1 MFNLFK
7 INEIFSDKNNNKKK
21 KKNIFASKA
30 NNRKKNHD
38 KAIIIEKIF
47 KGETNSKANNKKK
60 IMTKKAKLTRFS
72 KVIKLVKIIKILLLK
87 KKENC
92 PMPSPSSSFQG
103 FLGANSLPLTKNI

>member
-1 MFNLFK
+1 MFDLFK
-7 INEIFSDKNNNKKK
+7 INEIFSDNNKKK

-30 NNRKKNHD
+30 NNKKNHD
-38 KAIIIEKIF
+38 KAIKIEKIF

-60 IMTKKAKLTRFS
+60 NHDKNSKIDKIFKNDKISQNNKNIIAKE
-72 KVIKLVKIIKILLLK
+72 KL
-87 KKENC
+87 NC

>member
-38 KAIIIEKIF
+38 KAIIIEKIL
-47 KGETNSKANNKKK
+47 KARPIVKLIIRKK
-60 IMTKKAKLTRFS
+60 S
-72 KVIKLVKIIKILLLK
+72 
-87 KKENC
+87 
-92 PMPSPSSSFQG
+92 
-103 FLGANSLPLTKNI
+103 